1 MKLIKKIV
9 NVLVR
14 IILII
19 ILFVLVNLLIW
30 CIKIGSF
37 SDYISWLND
46 KSWNESVW
54 NLTRNPVSRVWLFQI
69 DSVNNNL
76 DLDTENMELIE
87 KIDVLLSWETI
98 WNENIEIEWENTI
111 NDGNSNVWINSDTQ
125 DETNPYDPD
134 FEDEFNSFFVWN

>member
-111 NDGNSNVWINSDTQ
+111 NDGNSNVWINPDTQ